1 MIGTSYLAWRH
12 GNDHMCVSSERMSL
26 WDERSQADL
35 DELAQASSQYA
46 WSSLVPSTLDTEASR
61 ARKKLGLEQAVRVRC
76 SLLFDCVIELYGR

>member
-1 MIGTSYLAWRH
+1 
-12 GNDHMCVSSERMSL
+12 MSL

-61 ARKKLGLEQAVRVRC
+61 ARKKLGLEQAVRVRI